1 MCADLASQQASPGN
15 WPSDMAH
22 QAFTADAVHDGS
34 MRDGMVP
41 SKPPGD
47 ASRSAGLPHQAGG
60 GPQAGV
66 PQGGPVPTTSMPG
79 VASEVGQDSQQQA
92 RRKRKG
98 DCMGDGSAAAAA
110 ATAKQGNMAA
120 DGMGATSRQGPASPS
135 GGPAAPAGVFF
146 HAGSCFTCMI
156 LEYLR
161 VSAVSICTESD
172 CGFT

>member
-1 MCADLASQQASPGN
+1 
-15 WPSDMAH
+15 MAH

-34 MRDGMVP
+34 IRDGMVP

-98 DCMGDGSAAAAA
+98 TAWVMGVLLLLLPRQSKGTWLQ
-110 ATAKQGNMAA
+110 TAWVLRA
-120 DGMGATSRQGPASPS
+120 DKALRPPVEARLHQQVCSFMLDHVSPA
-135 GGPAAPAGVFF
+135 
-146 HAGSCFTCMI
+146 
-156 LEYLR
+156 
-161 VSAVSICTESD
+161 
-172 CGFT
+172 

>member
-66 PQGGPVPTTSMPG
+66 PRG
-79 VASEVGQDSQQQA
+79 VQSQPPL
-92 RRKRKG
+92 
-98 DCMGDGSAAAAA
+98 C
-110 ATAKQGNMAA
+110 
-120 DGMGATSRQGPASPS
+120 
-135 GGPAAPAGVFF
+135 
-146 HAGSCFTCMI
+146 
-156 LEYLR
+156 R
-161 VSAVSICTESD
+161 VSHLKLDRTRSSRREGRGRGTAWVMGVLLLLLPRQSKGTWLQTAWVLRADKALRPPVEARLHQQVCSFMLDHVSPA
-172 CGFT
+172 